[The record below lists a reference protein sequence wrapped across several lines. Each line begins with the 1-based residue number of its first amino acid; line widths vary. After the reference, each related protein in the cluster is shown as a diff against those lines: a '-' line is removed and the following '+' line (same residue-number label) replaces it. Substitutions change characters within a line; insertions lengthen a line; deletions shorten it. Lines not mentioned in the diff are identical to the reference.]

1 MNKKENM
8 DAYFLVFSD
17 LMLFSSIP
25 VLIGG
30 GIWETNLALSVT
42 GHTLALLAILLVVL
56 RWDWFWFSLGENRRL
71 RFEQDLRDN
80 LQQKSP
86 TRMSFNLVSEKNLF
100 EETSE
105 ADGGNAKDTNNKKNL
120 RNYDANH

>member
-1 MNKKENM
+1 MKKNENM

-120 RNYDANH
+120 MNYDANH

>member
-17 LMLFSSIP
+17 IMLFSSIP